1 MTRALA
7 LEYADCG
14 IVINAISPGFIDT
27 PSSRRYFA
35 AQPNP
40 ESARRAA
47 EAKQPVLRLGQ
58 PEEIA
63 AIATFLASEEAKFII
78 GANIVA
84 DGGVTIRMYE

>member
-1 MTRALA
+1 M
-7 LEYADCG
+7 
-14 IVINAISPGFIDT
+14 
-27 PSSRRYFA
+27 
-35 AQPNP
+35 
-40 ESARRAA
+40 
-47 EAKQPVLRLGQ
+47 LRLGQ